1 MGAPDERARAH
12 DEEAMEYV
20 PPVCRVSGR
29 AGAGDDLQPADQM
42 NTESK
47 KPTPKELA
55 IRKFNKRFKYSFPD
69 GTGRSDCC
77 DSETIE
83 LMARYAFRWGD
94 FKLADELD
102 CSISQ

>member
-1 MGAPDERARAH
+1 
-12 DEEAMEYV
+12 
-20 PPVCRVSGR
+20 
-29 AGAGDDLQPADQM
+29 M

-47 KPTPKELA
+47 QPTPKELA

-77 DSETIE
+77 SAETIE
-83 LMARYAFRWGD
+83 LMARYAFRGGA